1 MSKVM
6 ATYSLVVSRTHW
18 GYFQTYRASCGVS
31 KAF

>member
-6 ATYSLVVSRTHW
+6 ATCPLVVTKTHW